1 MSQIQKSLNLIPK
14 GGGLGV
20 SKMTVNEI
28 VIAKLNLNST
38 QLNSTQT
45 EVEMVYIST

>member
-1 MSQIQKSLNLIPK
+1 MF
-14 GGGLGV
+14 V
-20 SKMTVNEI
+20 SNKCIYTNFDI
-28 VIAKLNLNST
+28 VFHIAKLNLNST

>member
-1 MSQIQKSLNLIPK
+1 MKGPCHALLCKGSLK
-14 GGGLGV
+14 
-20 SKMTVNEI
+20 
-28 VIAKLNLNST
+28 IAKLNLNST

>member
-1 MSQIQKSLNLIPK
+1 MYIDNF
-14 GGGLGV
+14 
-20 SKMTVNEI
+20 I

-38 QLNSTQT
+38 QLNSTQI

>member
-1 MSQIQKSLNLIPK
+1 MKTTANYRTLLYIPDY
-14 GGGLGV
+14 
-20 SKMTVNEI
+20 NN
-28 VIAKLNLNST
+28 IAKLNLNST